1 MVKSVMLTL
10 PLLLAAAGSVAPP
23 PLTLEEAAALA
34 AGAPAVARAEAG
46 AERSRGAAAA
56 ARARLGPRLAV
67 DFKALTTNNPV
78 DVFALTLQ
86 QERFS
91 LADFAASDPN
101 HPGYLKDWSA
111 DVIAEWDVDL
121 FGSTRRAADS
131 AAAAAQAADR
141 SSRWMRRTSAL
152 DAVGAFV
159 SASRAESG
167 LRLLAERESDAEK
180 DAAIAE
186 SLFAQGFTTAAD
198 PARARAA
205 VAEVRAQIAEYRAA
219 LEQARAALSARI
231 GPEAA
236 SRPLAALPQPAAAG
250 DSGKAARDD
259 VEAADLAAEAA
270 HGQERAASLSR
281 WPSLLVQGT
290 YQLHAPAPGGRWGD
304 SATAFAG
311 FRLPLFASGGTNAR
325 IAEARAAALEADAAA
340 REARTEGDRQA
351 ASARAAL
358 SAAEAREAAFREAA
372 AAAGKAREVQ
382 QARYEEGVARLA
394 DLLEARAAEL
404 RAGLGVLGAGAERVV
419 AAASLRLALGL
430 PPVGEEKP

>member
-1 MVKSVMLTL
+1 MLAL
-10 PLLLAAAGSVAPP
+10 PVLLAAAGSLPP
-23 PLTLEEAAALA
+23 APLTLREAATLA
-34 AGAPAVARAEAG
+34 AGGAPAVTRAEAG
-46 AERSRGAAAA
+46 TERARGAAAA
-56 ARARLGPRLAV
+56 ARSRLGPMLAV

-91 LADFAASDPN
+91 FPEFAASDPN
-101 HPGYLKDWSA
+101 HPGYLKDWSGG
-111 DVIAEWDVDL
+111 VIAEWDVDL

-131 AAAAAQAADR
+131 AAAVAESADR
-141 SSRWMRRTSAL
+141 SSRWTRRTSAL
-152 DAVGAFV
+152 EAVAAFA

-167 LRLLAERESDAEK
+167 LRLLGERQSDAER
-180 DAAIAE
+180 DATIAE
-186 SLFAQGFTTAAD
+186 SLFTQGFTTAAD

-205 VAEVRAQIAEYRAA
+205 VAEVRAQIAEQRAA
-219 LEQARAALSARI
+219 LEQARAALSALI

-236 SRPLAALPQPAAAG
+236 SRPLAALPEPAAVPA
-250 DSGKAARDD
+250 SGEPARDD

-270 HGQERAASLSR
+270 RDREKAASLSR
-281 WPSLLVQGT
+281 WPPLLIQGS
-290 YQLHAPAPGGRWGD
+290 YQLHAPTPGGRWGD

-311 FRLPLFASGGTNAR
+311 FRLPLFTSGGTNAR

-340 REARTEGDRQA
+340 RGARVEGDRQVTA
-351 ASARAAL
+351 ARAAL
-358 SAAEAREAAFREAA
+358 SAAEAREAAFREAET
-372 AAAGKAREVQ
+372 AAGKAREIQ

-404 RAGLGVLGAGAERVV
+404 RARLGVLGTSAERVV

-430 PPVGEEKP
+430 PPVGEESP